1 MAVVTI
7 QLKRGLSSSWVKQNP
22 ILAVGEPG
30 FEKDTGRLKIGDGYS
45 HWLELPYLGEDGTG
59 IYNAATH
66 LDFPSVGKSNV
77 IYKASD
83 ELKLYQ
89 WNDNYARYE
98 LLVDTSSYATQTY
111 VEEKIAE
118 LAEGMNNMVPLTK
131 QEIHDICN

>member
-1 MAVVTI
+1 MAVVCI

-66 LDFPSVGKSNV
+66 LDFPSVGKSDV
-77 IYKASD
+77 IYKAYD
-83 ELKLYQ
+83 EQKLYQ

-98 LLVDTSSYATQTY
+98 PLIDISAYATKTY

-118 LAEGMNNMVPLTK
+118 LAEGINNMVPLTK